1 MPWWQAALFALLAT
15 FLLAFWSYYVRTAV
29 TQASLRWAAL
39 AAWKFEP
46 YVIGAAAWEVAGPL
60 VLLLVWSRTKL
71 FRRAVTGVLTP
82 PERYQVIGVLILIQL
97 LFNLYQWGLI
107 QAIEDHVT
115 LGLFVVLVAGLL
127 GGWQIGLSVG
137 GVALFAIGLFEY
149 LHWDYKPPFDLHT
162 YLEWHVQKNMAA
174 VSALWVGL
182 VVGLWSSRRQPQH
195 RLQPLAAFGGA
206 LLVELIVTAATFHS
220 LEDPTWLMVRFLPN
234 AVISALALV
243 AFALMARSVQEEA
256 AREQAEAT
264 RLALAETDLTLAQ
277 TKLALAQAEV
287 RALHAQINPHFFFN
301 SLNTIRYF
309 IRTDPNTA
317 RDLLNKLSE
326 IFQRVL
332 SAGDRV
338 PLRDEISHVEAY
350 LSLEKARLDE
360 RLRVVWTNLAKNSQD
375 QPVPTLILQPLVE
388 NAVIHGI
395 SPKEEGGTVHIVLT
409 EVGGDLLIQVEDDG
423 VGFDPAQPVKPE
435 PPHRAA
441 SAIGLRNVDER
452 LRMLYGEAYR
462 LVIDS
467 QPDRG
472 TRVVLRIPINALHA
486 DEADSPRFLS
496 GSISA

>member
-1 MPWWQAALFALLAT
+1 M
-15 FLLAFWSYYVRTAV
+15 
-29 TQASLRWAAL
+29 
-39 AAWKFEP
+39 
-46 YVIGAAAWEVAGPL
+46 
-60 VLLLVWSRTKL
+60 
-71 FRRAVTGVLTP
+71 
-82 PERYQVIGVLILIQL
+82 
-97 LFNLYQWGLI
+97 
-107 QAIEDHVT
+107 
-115 LGLFVVLVAGLL
+115 
-127 GGWQIGLSVG
+127 
-137 GVALFAIGLFEY
+137 
-149 LHWDYKPPFDLHT
+149 
-162 YLEWHVQKNMAA
+162 
-174 VSALWVGL
+174 
-182 VVGLWSSRRQPQH
+182 
-195 RLQPLAAFGGA
+195 
-206 LLVELIVTAATFHS
+206 
-220 LEDPTWLMVRFLPN
+220 EDPTWLVIRFLPN
-234 AVISALALV
+234 AVVSGLALV
-243 AFALMARSVQEEA
+243 AFTLMARSVQEEA

-264 RLALAETDLTLAQ
+264 RLALAETDLALAQ

-350 LSLEKARLDE
+350 LSLEKARLDD
-360 RLRVVWTNLAKNSQD
+360 RLRVVWTNLAKNSQE

-423 VGFDPAQPVKPE
+423 VGFDPAHAQEKDE
-435 PPHRAA
+435 NGRATN
-441 SAIGLRNVDER
+441 AIGLRNVDER
-452 LRMLYGEAYR
+452 LRMLYGAAYR

-472 TRVVLRIPINALHA
+472 TRVVLRIPLQ
-486 DEADSPRFLS
+486 
-496 GSISA
+496 